1 MILSVLTRLHVM
13 RQRQESII
21 SFDHHM
27 CPAACRLTWFA
38 HACVSFDVVAAR
50 QP

>member
-27 CPAACRLTWFA
+27 CPQLAV
-38 HACVSFDVVAAR
+38 CVSFDVVAAR